1 MVATTAAV
9 MTIVPNLGMD
19 DVYLA
24 YLPLAHVFE
33 LAAEV
38 IYFVIHILP
47 LSRKECN
54 SGYVPGQR
62 CIARIA
68 FFLGWRDYM
77 HFTGAIAIFDDMMLS
92 RLSCWL
98 LVLLLDMVQ
107 L

>member
-38 IYFVIHILP
+38 IYFAIHTLLP
-47 LSRKECN
+47 SQKECN
-54 SGYVPGQR
+54 SGYVPGHR
-62 CIARIA
+62 GTYPELYSFWDGGITCI
-68 FFLGWRDYM
+68 LKE
-77 HFTGAIAIFDDMMLS
+77 
-92 RLSCWL
+92 L
-98 LVLLLDMVQ
+98 LQYLMT
-107 L
+107 